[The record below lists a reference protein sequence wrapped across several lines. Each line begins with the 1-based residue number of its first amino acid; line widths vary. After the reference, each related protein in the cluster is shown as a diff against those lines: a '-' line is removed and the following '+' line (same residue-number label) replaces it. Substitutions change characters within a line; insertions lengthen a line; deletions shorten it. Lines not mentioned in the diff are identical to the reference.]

1 MRIAVSADHAGFEFK
16 KAVVSQLLAGGHDV
30 IDLGPHELDPGDD
43 YPDRALAVAESVLSG
58 DAERGILLCG
68 SGIGASIAASKVPG
82 IRAALCHDSYSARQS
97 VEHDDAN
104 VLCIGPRVV
113 GPELGRDL
121 IETWLA
127 ARFSGAERHL
137 RRLNKIQAIED
148 RLLRLPASPDV
159 TDGR

>member
-1 MRIAVSADHAGFEFK
+1 MRIAVSADHAGFDFK
-16 KAVVSQLLAGGHDV
+16 RAVVSQLIAGGHHV
-30 IDLGPHELDPGDD
+30 IDLGPYELDPGDD
-43 YPDRALAVAESVLSG
+43 YPDSALAVAESVLSG
-58 DAERGILLCG
+58 EADRGILLCG
-68 SGIGASIAASKVPG
+68 SGIGASIAANKVPG

-127 ARFSGAERHL
+127 ARFSGAERHV
-137 RRLNKIQAIED
+137 RRLNKIQAIERRFS
-148 RLLRLPASPDV
+148 RLAESPEHCN
-159 TDGR
+159 GR